1 MICVRNKTGR
11 ESNHPILLIGSR
23 VQDHSV
29 NFDAF
34 VTKVKCLHHIIQCW
48 DSLIEE
54 FGIQSWDSLI
64 EEFGVVETT
73 FLKGIK
79 IWGLRG

>member
-1 MICVRNKTGR
+1 
-11 ESNHPILLIGSR
+11 
-23 VQDHSV
+23 
-29 NFDAF
+29 
-34 VTKVKCLHHIIQCW
+34 LHHIIQCW

-54 FGIQSWDSLI
+54 FGIQCWDSLI

-79 IWGLRG
+79 IWGLRGFI